1 MSKLM
6 RPGFKPYNFIQE
18 HCNVEGCPKPH
29 RAGGLCAAHYSRMVA
44 HGSIYTKLE
53 RKAHEEERTR
63 IIKYLLDMKV
73 IREGMMGGEYV
84 AMDINGD
91 SAVSLSTTL
100 GGE

>member
-1 MSKLM
+1 MM
-6 RPGFKPYNFIQE
+6 KPYNFIQD
-18 HCNVEGCPKPH
+18 HCDIEGCEKKH
-29 RAGGLCAAHYSRMVA
+29 RAGGLCASHYHRMSRYK
-44 HGSIYTKLE
+44 SIYTPGE

-63 IIKYLLDMKV
+63 IIKYLLDMRV
-73 IREGMMGGEYV
+73 IREGMLGGEYV